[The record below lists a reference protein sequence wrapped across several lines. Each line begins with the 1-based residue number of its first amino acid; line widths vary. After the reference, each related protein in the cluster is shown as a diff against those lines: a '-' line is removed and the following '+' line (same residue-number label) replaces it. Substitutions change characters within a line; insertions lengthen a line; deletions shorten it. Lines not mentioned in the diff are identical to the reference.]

1 MAGKKRELGGGCVD
15 LALSEGPGRKGW
27 MEAAKERSARPVTCL
42 SGPAHSHQLGMAAR
56 PVEHKVMDFEAG
68 PLVN

>member
-1 MAGKKRELGGGCVD
+1 
-15 LALSEGPGRKGW
+15 